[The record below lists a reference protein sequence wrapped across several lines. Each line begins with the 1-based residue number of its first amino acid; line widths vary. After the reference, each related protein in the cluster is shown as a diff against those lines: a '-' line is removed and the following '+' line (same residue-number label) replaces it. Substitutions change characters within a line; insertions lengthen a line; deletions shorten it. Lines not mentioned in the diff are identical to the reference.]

1 MLRIGVIANTRK
13 PGARTLVREM
23 QLFSERHGFPFLWEE
38 QTAKLLGTEGRDLA
52 GLIGGVDLLIVAGG
66 DGSLLRVVHAVYPNP
81 VPILGVNIGGLGFL
95 TAVTREEIL
104 QALPDLASGLL
115 RLSQRLALKVRGS
128 LRGKK
133 LQIPCV
139 FNDVVLFRGSS
150 SRMARIDV
158 HAGDLLVTEF
168 QADGVVVAT
177 PTGSTAYALSAGG
190 PIVVPEAQVFALTP
204 LCPHS
209 LTNRSLVF
217 SADSQVRMTVP
228 ERAAPVRLEFDGQ
241 SSGVLHCGDWVEIRT
256 APHPVTLAFLAS
268 RDFFQILRQKL
279 RWSGASLPASEK
291 RIETEGG
298 RV

>member
-23 QLFSERHGFPFLWEE
+23 RLFSERHGFPFLWEE
-38 QTAKLLGTEGRDLA
+38 QTAKLIGIEGSDLA
-52 GLIGGVDLLIVAGG
+52 VLIGGVDLLIVAGG

-115 RLSQRLALKVRGS
+115 RHSQRLALEVRGS
-128 LRGKK
+128 LRGKEIR
-133 LQIPCV
+133 IPCV
-139 FNDVVLFRGSS
+139 LNDVVLFRGSS

-158 HAGDLLVTEF
+158 LAGDLLVTEF
-168 QADGVVVAT
+168 QADGLVVAT

-241 SSGVLHCGDWVEIRT
+241 SSGVLHCGDWVEIR
-256 APHPVTLAFLAS
+256 AASHPVTLAFLAS

-298 RV
+298 RA